1 MPTLMDIAKL
11 ANVSKSTVSRVLS
24 DSSEISSETKKRV
37 LDIVNSLGYVP
48 NETAQVLAGKK
59 TRTIGLVINEIDA
72 NYYNDV
78 VGEIERNLSSKNYSL
93 LVALTG
99 FEIDNQI
106 NYIKLFLQK
115 RVDGLIIRSTIND
128 EFSKEMQKLKKKL
141 NIPVILLGKPIPD
154 IDINTIE
161 YNNYRAMEIAVE
173 HLTSLGHKDIYFI
186 SDGISKIRKYHFLQ
200 ILKEN
205 NLRADSSHVKEGSE
219 RFQTGG
225 YLRMKELLAE
235 NKKHFA
241 VIAHYDSMA
250 NGALKAIYEQGLSVP
265 DDISIMGFDN
275 ILESGYYHV
284 SLTTIEFPNNEIGT
298 MATEILFHEIEKGTM
313 EKKKKIL
320 LEPKLIVRDSTGR
333 AK

>member
-11 ANVSKSTVSRVLS
+11 ANVSKSTVSKVLS
-24 DSSEISSETKKRV
+24 NSSEISSETKKRV

-78 VGEIERNLSSKNYSL
+78 VGEIERNLSARNYSL

-115 RVDGLIIRSTIND
+115 RVDGLIIKSTIND
-128 EFSKEMQKLKKKL
+128 EFSEKLQKLKKYL
-141 NIPVILLGKPIPD
+141 NIPTILLGKSIPD

-161 YNNYRAMEIAVE
+161 YDNYRAMQMAVE
-173 HLTSLGHKDIYFI
+173 HLTELGHKDIYFI
-186 SDGISKIRKYHFLQ
+186 SDGISKTRKYQFLQ
-200 ILKEN
+200 ILKEKK
-205 NLRADSSHVKEGSE
+205 LRADSSHVKEGSE

-235 NKKHFA
+235 NKKPFA

-250 NGALKAIYEQGLSVP
+250 NGALKAIYEEDLTVP
-265 DDISIMGFDN
+265 GDISIMGFDN

-284 SLTTIEFPNNEIGT
+284 PLTTIEFPNKEIGV
-298 MATEILFHEIEKGTM
+298 MATEILFDEIEKGTAK
-313 EKKKKIL
+313 KKKKIL
-320 LEPKLIVRDSTGR
+320 LEPKLIVRESTGT